1 MLKKTLHRGFNLL
14 KISTWLTAIF
24 SLVLLVIIAFF
35 VMFPQTIKASLEERL
50 SQVSGL
56 QVTIERLSFEF
67 LDNELLLAVREVDI
81 GADRVK
87 SDCLY

>member
-1 MLKKTLHRGFNLL
+1 
-14 KISTWLTAIF
+14 
-24 SLVLLVIIAFF
+24 
-35 VMFPQTIKASLEERL
+35 MFPQTIKASLEERL

-81 GADRVK
+81 GAVGLR

>member
-14 KISTWLTAIF
+14 KITTWLTAIF

-35 VMFPQTIKASLEERL
+35 VMFPQTIKTSLEERL

-56 QVTIERLSFEF
+56 QATIEKTYGKAAPFQ
-67 LDNELLLAVREVDI
+67 DAGNGVQ
-81 GADRVK
+81 
-87 SDCLY
+87 